1 MSEQV
6 GLPGA
11 QKSLALLEKLK
22 RRVNGAAAAEIPVAP
37 ATTSTRSGRVP
48 GVRGAG
54 SLPTAPLPAPS
65 AALPTAPLPAAP
77 LPAAPLPAAP
87 QAQRMANKPAPPR
100 PAEPALLAP
109 APPLPDRP
117 AAPVS
122 VQARL
127 GAVNWERKPLVTARP
142 AEAAA
147 SSGGQQRWLPVTV
160 QARMNA
166 VNWERKPL
174 HDPEPAPPKLV
185 TPRPEPV
192 STVESFFSDIQW

>member
-22 RRVNGAAAAEIPVAP
+22 RRVNGAGAAAEIPVVP
-37 ATTSTRSGRVP
+37 AATSTRSGRVP

-54 SLPTAPLPAPS
+54 PLPAPPT
-65 AALPTAPLPAAP
+65 ALPPAQRPPLPLA
-77 LPAAPLPAAP
+77 
-87 QAQRMANKPAPPR
+87 MANKPAPR
-100 PAEPALLAP
+100 PAEPALQAP
-109 APPLPDRP
+109 APPLPSKP
-117 AAPVS
+117 AAPIT
-122 VQARL
+122 VQARM
-127 GAVNWERKPLVTARP
+127 GAVNWERRQLVTARP
-142 AEAAA
+142 AEAAGSG
-147 SSGGQQRWLPVTV
+147 SSGGQQIQLPVTV